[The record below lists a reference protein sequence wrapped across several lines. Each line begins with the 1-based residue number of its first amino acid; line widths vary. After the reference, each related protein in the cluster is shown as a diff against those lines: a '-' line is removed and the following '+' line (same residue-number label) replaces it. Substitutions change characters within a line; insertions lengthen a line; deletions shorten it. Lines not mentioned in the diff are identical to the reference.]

1 MKHILKLVL
10 AGLIA
15 GVVTV
20 TAAASTKEISVILP
34 NPAGS
39 TTDMVFRILQKE
51 YFDRTGVTL
60 VPDYTPGGDMIIAA
74 NKFKNSTNN
83 NVVLLG
89 TTTIHIYNHVLKDS
103 IPYTDEDF
111 QHVAWVGR
119 MPGLWITHPNSPYKT
134 MTDVVKNLSSSNKPF
149 IATHSQANLVNI
161 VLLQQFNNLE
171 NVQPINYKGGPDV
184 ELAIMSNDADV
195 ALIGSTSS
203 TAALHET
210 NKIRIIGHT
219 LDGNILLGKNNL
231 KIPSVLPYIKGPQLN
246 GGFIVSVKP
255 TADAVFVNEF
265 SKIINDILSSPKV
278 QSDLQTHTV
287 SVSTERGHNAVLKS
301 VQDMR
306 DGARTAL
313 KK

>member
-1 MKHILKLVL
+1 
-10 AGLIA
+10 
-15 GVVTV
+15 
-20 TAAASTKEISVILP
+20 
-34 NPAGS
+34 
-39 TTDMVFRILQKE
+39 
-51 YFDRTGVTL
+51 
-60 VPDYTPGGDMIIAA
+60 MIIAA
-74 NKFKNSTNN
+74 NKFKNSTNK

-111 QHVAWVGR
+111 QHVTWLGR

-134 MTDVVKNLSSSNKPF
+134 MADVVKNLSSSNKPF
-149 IATHSQANLVNI
+149 IATHAQSNLVNI
-161 VLLQQFNNLE
+161 ILLEQFNN
-171 NVQPINYKGGPDV
+171 VGKIQTINYKGGPEV
-184 ELAIMSNDADV
+184 ELAIMANEADV
-195 ALIGSTSS
+195 ALIGNTSA
-203 TAALHET
+203 TAALHQE

-219 LDGNILLGKNNL
+219 LDGNILLGKNKL
-231 KIPSVLPYIKGPQLN
+231 KIPSVLPDIKGPQLN

-255 TADAVFVNEF
+255 TADAVFVHEF

-287 SVSTERGHNAVLKS
+287 SVSSERDHNAVLRS
-301 VQDMR
+301 VSDMR

>member
-15 GVVTV
+15 GMVTV
-20 TAAASTKEISVILP
+20 TAASTKEISVILP

-51 YFDRTGVTL
+51 YFDRTGVML
-60 VPDYTPGGDMIIAA
+60 VPDYTPGGDMIIAV
-74 NKFKNSTNN
+74 NKFKNSTNK

-111 QHVAWVGR
+111 QHVAWLGR

-134 MTDVVKNLSSSNKPF
+134 MADVVKNLSSSNKPF
-149 IATHSQANLVNI
+149 IATHAQSNLVNI
-161 VLLQQFNNLE
+161 ILLEQFNN
-171 NVQPINYKGGPDV
+171 VGKIQTINYKGGPEV
-184 ELAIMSNDADV
+184 ELAIMANEADV
-195 ALIGSTSS
+195 ALIGNTSA
-203 TAALHET
+203 TAALHQE

-219 LDGNILLGKNNL
+219 LDGNILLGKNKL
-231 KIPSVLPYIKGPQLN
+231 KIPSVLPDIKGPQLN
-246 GGFIVSVKP
+246 GGFIISVKP
-255 TADAVFVNEF
+255 TADAVFVHEF

-287 SVSTERGHNAVLKS
+287 SVSSERDQNAVLRS
-301 VQDMR
+301 VRDMR